1 MGSSNRLARIAV
13 LAAAATVAGTLT
25 AVAGTPAS
33 AASPRSAAVDR
44 ARDQV
49 AAHADALGWARGQ
62 ALQVKDVVLDA
73 DGSAHVRFDRTY
85 DGLPVLGGD
94 LVVHLEGAGRLRRGA
109 DLASSQTGSP
119 WPAPGPPSRRSAR
132 RTSPRPTSTSG

>member
-1 MGSSNRLARIAV
+1 MGHTSRLARVAV
-13 LAAAATVAGTLT
+13 ITAAATVAGTIT
-25 AVAGTPAS
+25 AVVGTPAN

-49 AAHADALGWARGQ
+49 AAHADSLGWARGQ

-94 LVVHLEGAGRLRRGA
+94 LVVH
-109 DLASSQTGSP
+109 
-119 WPAPGPPSRRSAR
+119 
-132 RTSPRPTSTSG
+132 